1 MIVKPLLPACSMAG
15 SHGRRAVVLYLNT
28 SIANCRPR
36 KTEALSRV
44 SDKAESS
51 FGLTAPPQHENM
63 GPHGLYVCSPPL
75 FNISSST
82 IKSIMSF
89 LSPCRAALLQS
100 SRRASRVS
108 TANRS
113 LLATQWYQQR
123 NASTKHPKGF
133 APPTQDDLEE
143 LRERTV
149 EFARREIPQDVAQA
163 VDHTNEFPNDM
174 WKKMG
179 EAGFLGIT
187 ADEDYGGLA
196 MGYQAHCTVMEELSR
211 ASG

>member
-1 MIVKPLLPACSMAG
+1 MICSKVPPPLLRHLPI
-15 SHGRRAVVLYLNT
+15 L
-28 SIANCRPR
+28 
-36 KTEALSRV
+36 
-44 SDKAESS
+44 
-51 FGLTAPPQHENM
+51 
-63 GPHGLYVCSPPL
+63 
-75 FNISSST
+75 ST
-82 IKSIMSF
+82 IKMSF

-100 SRRASRVS
+100 SRRTARVS
-108 TANRS
+108 TTNRS

-123 NASTKHPKGF
+123 HASTSKHPKGF

-174 WKKMG
+174 WRKMG

-211 ASG
+211 ASGKIQHHVLTNVNTRH

>member
-1 MIVKPLLPACSMAG
+1 
-15 SHGRRAVVLYLNT
+15 
-28 SIANCRPR
+28 
-36 KTEALSRV
+36 
-44 SDKAESS
+44 
-51 FGLTAPPQHENM
+51 
-63 GPHGLYVCSPPL
+63 
-75 FNISSST
+75 
-82 IKSIMSF
+82 MSF
-89 LSPCRAALLQS
+89 LSPCRTALLQS
-100 SRRASRVS
+100 SIRTSRVS

-149 EFARREIPQDVAQA
+149 EFARREIPQDFAQT

-211 ASG
+211 ASGKIGRDAEMKFNMLLTTLQVQSPSRTQPTVNSASTSSCSMATKTKRLVTSQG

>member
-1 MIVKPLLPACSMAG
+1 
-15 SHGRRAVVLYLNT
+15 
-28 SIANCRPR
+28 
-36 KTEALSRV
+36 
-44 SDKAESS
+44 
-51 FGLTAPPQHENM
+51 
-63 GPHGLYVCSPPL
+63 
-75 FNISSST
+75 
-82 IKSIMSF
+82 MSF

-100 SRRASRVS
+100 SRRTSRASS
-108 TANRS
+108 ASRS

-123 NASTKHPKGF
+123 HASTKHPKGF
-133 APPTQDDLEE
+133 TPPTQDDLEE
-143 LRERTV
+143 LRERTI
-149 EFARREIPQDVAQA
+149 EFARREIPQDFAQT

-211 ASG
+211 ASGKIERDVKTYVNTLLTIIQDQLPSRTQPTVNSASTSSCSMATKTKRLVTSQV